1 MNAKQKLD
9 EALVMS
15 IVCPQ
20 SRRELEI
27 TDNVVKGLKL
37 VVTRQGKKTWLFRYV
52 INGTKRAMKL
62 GNYPEL
68 RLADVRLIAQAKND
82 LLTIGKD
89 PQHERDVQKAMPTVS
104 EFFTKTHYPHAQKRK
119 RSHSDDLSRFNN
131 HLRDVIGHLP
141 LNQVEATH
149 VMQILDH
156 AKDSELSHA
165 TINRIRALL
174 SVMYS
179 YAMDLGL
186 VEKNPVSR
194 VKKYKEVNKIER
206 FLSEQELPRLMQVLN
221 APAEYGIDNLVVVAI
236 VKVLLLTGMRKREVM
251 DMKWADVDLSSGHW
265 KLENNKSGKPRLIR
279 LASES
284 LAEIRKMLPRQSEYI
299 FANPQTGQA
308 FNDIRKCY
316 DKIMKAAGIPN
327 MRIHDLRHNFASMAV
342 NKGLSLYVVQHL
354 LGHASP
360 QTTQRYAHLNGEVML
375 DAYQKVAEIVNQASI

>member
-104 EFFTKTHYPHAQKRK
+104 EFFTKTYYPHAQKRK

-156 AKDSELSHA
+156 AKDSDLSHA

-284 LAEIRKMLPRQSEYI
+284 LAEIRKMLPRQSEYV

>member
-284 LAEIRKMLPRQSEYI
+284 LAEIRKMLPRQSEYV

>member
-52 INGTKRAMKL
+52 INSTKRAMKL

-104 EFFTKTHYPHAQKRK
+104 EFFTKTYYPHAQKRK

-284 LAEIRKMLPRQSEYI
+284 LAEIRKMLPRQSEYV

>member
-15 IVCPQ
+15 IACPQ

-37 VVTRQGKKTWLFRYV
+37 VVTRQGKKSWLFRYV

-104 EFFTKTHYPHAQKRK
+104 EFFTKTYYPHAQKRK
-119 RSHSDDLSRFNN
+119 RSHTDDLSRFNN
-131 HLRDVIGHLP
+131 HLRDEIGHLP

-156 AKDSELSHA
+156 AKDSDLSHA

-186 VEKNPVSR
+186 VEKNPVTR

-284 LAEIRKMLPRQSEYI
+284 LAEIRKMLPRQSEYV